1 MNKKTE
7 TNQEALTRL
16 VAEHKEK
23 HRLAVIKCRKE
34 LEEEKRCNE
43 DTYYEPNP
51 AIPLIQDR
59 WS

>member
-7 TNQEALTRL
+7 TKQEALVRL
-16 VAEHKEK
+16 MTEHKEN
-23 HRLAVIKCRKE
+23 HRLAVIKYRND

-43 DTYYEPNP
+43 DNYYEPNP
-51 AIPLIQDR
+51 DIPLIQDR